1 MLIFTFQ
8 NNMDKD
14 GTDIDKI
21 GVYLD
26 VLGLFCQQFGFWFW
40 EYWNYNGCRGWVII
54 DQNFDGRD
62 SGNFDSGGKG

>member
-8 NNMDKD
+8 NNVDKD

-26 VLGLFCQQFGFWFW
+26 VLGVFCQQFGSWFW
-40 EYWNYNGCRGWVII
+40 GYWNFNGLQGWVII
-54 DQNFDGRD
+54 D
-62 SGNFDSGGKG
+62 

>member
-1 MLIFTFQ
+1 MLIFIFQ

-21 GVYLD
+21 DVYLD

-40 EYWNYNGCRGWVII
+40 GYWNFNGLQGM
-54 DQNFDGRD
+54 GYY
-62 SGNFDSGGKG
+62 

>member
-8 NNMDKD
+8 NNVDKD

-40 EYWNYNGCRGWVII
+40 EYWNFNGLWGL
-54 DQNFDGRD
+54 GYY
-62 SGNFDSGGKG
+62 